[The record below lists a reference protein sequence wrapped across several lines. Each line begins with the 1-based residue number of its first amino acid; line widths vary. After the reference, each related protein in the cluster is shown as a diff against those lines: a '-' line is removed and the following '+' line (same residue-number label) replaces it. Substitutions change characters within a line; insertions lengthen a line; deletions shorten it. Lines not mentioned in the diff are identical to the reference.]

1 MPTVRVDHRGAR
13 RGRPRRIG
21 TDAITRAVL
30 EIGPQ
35 DATMR
40 RVAEHLGVS
49 LPGLYH
55 HVKNHDELLKLVAS
69 QSLRSA
75 SPPRF
80 DSNRDWAQWLRDYA
94 TFIRSALSAEPA
106 LLEKFISGAAEYDGE
121 LDYVGHALE
130 ALRAQGLS
138 PRDCLDVYSAVTD
151 VAMGAASEAHREY
164 VHARQG
170 NPWRARLFAALN
182 RSDAGEHSTLRAIAE
197 AGLDP
202 FTEHAF
208 ERRVE
213 LLIEGI
219 AIRYQLPA
227 PTSVTSPSEEG
238 R

>member
-1 MPTVRVDHRGAR
+1 MRVDRGASR

-21 TDAITRAVL
+21 TEAITRAVL

-35 DATMR
+35 DATIR

-55 HVKNHDELLKLVAS
+55 HVKNQDDLLKLVAS
-69 QSLRSA
+69 QSLQSA

-80 DSNRDWAQWLRDYA
+80 DGNKDWAQWLRQYA
-94 TFIRSALSAEPA
+94 MFLRSALAAEPA

-121 LDYVGHALE
+121 LDYVGHALD

-138 PRDCLDVYSAVTD
+138 ARDCLDVYSAVTD
-151 VAMGAASEAHREY
+151 LAMGAVSEAHREY

-170 NPWRARLFAALN
+170 NPWRARLYAALE
-182 RSDAGEHSTLRAIAE
+182 RSDAGEHATLRTIAE

-202 FTEHAF
+202 FTAEAF

-219 AIRYQLPA
+219 AARYRLPA
-227 PTSVTSPSEEG
+227 PASGASPSEAE